1 MDFSKLTDNYIYV
14 IFLIIVCIIIFYNI
28 IVLGETLFK
37 SIYMK
42 YGAIKNIIT
51 TPMA

>member
-1 MDFSKLTDNYIYV
+1 MDLSKITYI
-14 IFLIIVCIIIFYNI
+14 IFLIIVCLIILFNM
-28 IVLGETLFK
+28 IVLGQTLFK

-42 YGAIKNIIT
+42 YGAIKNILT